1 MHFPKNKNKHQ
12 TRYGMKLYSKFK
24 IWLNTR
30 HEFERHKTLQTS
42 KKIRQSKMIYIDNK
56 SPN

>member
-1 MHFPKNKNKHQ
+1 
-12 TRYGMKLYSKFK
+12 MKLYSKFK